1 MGSPEGSAAYRH
13 CGCRPPCLAPVLPED
28 AVLHIDGHLVLIDHL
43 ARLDPFPAEQHDVS
57 RVSA

>member
-1 MGSPEGSAAYRH
+1 MNSPLNR
-13 CGCRPPCLAPVLPED
+13 CGCRAQCLAPILPDD

-43 ARLDPFPAEQHDVS
+43 ARLDPFPAEQHDVA